1 MKAGDTFLA
10 PGFDDHLW
18 MVISDPSIDPDHVVI
33 VFFLSWQ
40 PQYDQACVIQAGEHP
55 FVKHATCVE
64 YPAAKVTTNLKLDE
78 NVAHG
83 KLKLKVPLSPELL
96 DKIRACA
103 ANSDITTQA
112 YDVLR
117 RQGFVP

>member
-18 MVISDPSIDPDHVVI
+18 MVISDPSIDPDNVVI

-40 PQYDQACVIQAGEHP
+40 PHYDQACIVQAGEHP

-64 YPAAKVTTNLKLDE
+64 YPAARITTNQKLDE
-78 NVAHG
+78 GLASG
-83 KLKLKVPLSPELL
+83 KLKHKAPLSADLL
-96 DKIRACA
+96 GKIRRSA
-103 ANSDITTQA
+103 AASDITADA
-112 YDVLR
+112 YGILR
-117 RQGFVP
+117 QQGFTT